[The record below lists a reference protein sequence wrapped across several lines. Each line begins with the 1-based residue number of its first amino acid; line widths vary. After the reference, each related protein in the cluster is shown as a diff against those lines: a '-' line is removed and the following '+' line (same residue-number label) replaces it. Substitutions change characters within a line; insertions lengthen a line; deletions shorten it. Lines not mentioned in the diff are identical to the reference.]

1 MKLIPGPSTLL
12 QPTEA
17 LHHVLLGLRH
27 DADRQEHAEND
38 EEREKQDHDD
48 SRQKAPKAADP

>member
-1 MKLIPGPSTLL
+1 MKLIPGPRHLL

-27 DADRQEHAEND
+27 DADRQEDAEND
-38 EEREKQDHDD
+38 EKREKQDHN
-48 SRQKAPKAADP
+48 APACQC